1 MVNVELAIY
10 IEIYLRESLTII
22 QERER
27 EKEKSLHPTK
37 EEEEDEHNTEQY
49 ENTICT
55 YE

>member
-27 EKEKSLHPTK
+27 ERKITASDKRRRRRRAQHRA
-37 EEEEDEHNTEQY
+37 
-49 ENTICT
+49 I
-55 YE
+55 